1 MWKMK
6 IIDWFKSLNLPNKL
20 TLIRVLLIPFF
31 LLFLGISGGIFK
43 FLPLLIFV
51 GAAVTDAVDGHIAR
65 RDGLITDFGK
75 FMDPLADKLL
85 TLAAFIAFVEI
96 GYLKAWIVVVIISR
110 EFLVSGFR
118 TLAVSKGIVI
128 AANAWGKIKTV
139 FQMILIIVIL
149 LNYTGYFAFT
159 GSLITPL
166 TAITI
171 LLTITSGAVY
181 IYDNRNVLKN

>member
-6 IIDWFKSLNLPNKL
+6 IINWFKSLNLPNQL
-20 TLIRVLLIPFF
+20 TVIRVLLIPFF
-31 LLFLGISGGIFK
+31 LFFLYISGGIFK
-43 FLPLLIFV
+43 FLPLLIFA
-51 GAAVTDAVDGHIAR
+51 GAALTDAIDGHIAR
-65 RDGLITDFGK
+65 RDGLVTDFGK

-96 GYLKAWIVVVIISR
+96 GYLSAWVVVVIISR

-118 TLAVSKGIVI
+118 TLAASKGVTI

-139 FQMILIIVIL
+139 FQMILIIAVL
-149 LNYTGYFAFT
+149 MNYTGYFGFT
-159 GSLITPL
+159 GPLISPL
-166 TAITI
+166 TAVTL

-181 IYDNRNVLKN
+181 IYDNIKVIKN